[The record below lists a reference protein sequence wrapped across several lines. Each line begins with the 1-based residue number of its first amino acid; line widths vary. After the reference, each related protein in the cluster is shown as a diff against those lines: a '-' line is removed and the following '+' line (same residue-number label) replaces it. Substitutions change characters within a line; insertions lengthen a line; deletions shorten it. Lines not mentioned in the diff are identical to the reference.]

1 MVVHLLS
8 PSGSGTITLC
18 GEHDR
23 TDAGIRLTSVVDNVT
38 CPHCRRQW
46 ADLIE
51 AHRTPTTTRN
61 QTDER

>member
-23 TDAGIRLTSVVDNVT
+23 ADAGLRLTSVIDNVT
-38 CPHCRRQW
+38 CHRCQEQW
-46 ADLIE
+46 ATLIK
-51 AHRTPTTTRN
+51 ARGNPTTTRN
-61 QTDER
+61 QDDE